1 MQSRGTPDAPT
12 KQRRLHGFFVAKP
25 AAAAAAAAAATVAA
39 TAHCPE
45 ILCKR
50 LNEMEWDAV
59 GRIKHGEKMRRSGPQ
74 WDASSMEKN

>member
-1 MQSRGTPDAPT
+1 MQSHGTPNALT
-12 KQRRLHGFFVAKP
+12 KQRRLDEFFVAKP
-25 AAAAAAAAAATVAA
+25 AAAAAAAAATVAA